1 MWVLSLYRGQISVFK
16 VITLSDGCKEF
27 CTDFSDKVKICHFFS
42 ECSAVNV
49 FLWVTVADY
58 VYNNDV
64 FKPV

>member
-1 MWVLSLYRGQISVFK
+1 MVVKSFVVISQTRLK
-16 VITLSDGCKEF
+16 SVI
-27 CTDFSDKVKICHFFS
+27 S